1 MNDYQRRAAEI
12 LDRTGPIS
20 RRGIARALLL
30 PKSTV
35 SDYLRKVDQETVIRI
50 LAKSRSVQ

>member
-1 MNDYQRRAAEI
+1 MNDYQRRAAVI

-20 RRGIARALLL
+20 RRGIARALML

-35 SDYLRKVDQETVIRI
+35 SDYLRKQDQEYVIRI
-50 LAKSRSVQ
+50 LAKSRRSV